1 MAYKDV
7 KKEISELYNE
17 MRLKKMKEKES
28 DVDKQRRLARL
39 IAELEQDTGKVSD
52 KDLERA
58 KDFLKGVFPTV
69 KEGSKNLEK
78 DMKKGG
84 KAKKMMG
91 GGKVYASQN
100 KKYGGGI
107 YPKRGK

>member
-1 MAYKDV
+1 NS
-7 KKEISELYNE
+7 KEI
-17 MRLKKMKEKES
+17 EKES
-28 DVDKQRRLARL
+28 DVDKQRKLARL
-39 IAELEQDTGKVSD
+39 IAQLEQDTGKVSD
-52 KDLERA
+52 EDLERA
-58 KDFLKGVFPTV
+58 KELLQGLSSPKAPRPLEG
-69 KEGSKNLEK
+69 KRGSKNLEK

-107 YPKRGK
+107 YPKMGK